1 MESLPYLFASMYSDL
16 ENSAAMCGAGKNIL
30 TSKLSAECI
39 IWWKNLTEDIRSD
52 YIYNIKKY

>member
-1 MESLPYLFASMYSDL
+1 MESLPYLFASIYSDVNNNL
-16 ENSAAMCGAGKNIL
+16 DHKDYL

-39 IWWKNLTEDIRSD
+39 IWWENLTEDIRSD